1 MRIRLI
7 LSFIA
12 VVLVSIVSFA
22 LVLRLGTVLEVR
34 QFMYHGGM
42 VSGDSLITELEGY
55 FHVNGTWS
63 GVETLLPQLG
73 RGRGRMAGMMQDS
86 QPENG
91 QRLQLADASGMIIL
105 DSSGESTGS
114 NFNFLDRFRAIELTT
129 NGQTAGYLLAEGGA
143 TASQNQ
149 ESLLLSRL
157 NQAALIAA
165 LIGGGLA
172 LLLGLLLAYRLLRP
186 VQDLTQAAGKLAS
199 GDLTQRVE
207 VSREDE
213 LGILGNTFNSMA
225 ASLQKSQA
233 SREALTADIAH
244 ELRTPL
250 SVQKAYLE
258 ALEDGVYPLS
268 VDNLHPIL
276 EQNQILNR
284 LVEDLRT
291 LALADA
297 GQLRLD
303 MAPANMEII
312 ARQVVARFRPQA
324 ESKNIQLTFN
334 SNGQVPDQMLDA
346 GRIEQILG
354 NLLSNALRHT
364 PDQGQIAIELEQQG
378 NQLRLSIHDSG
389 AGIPAEAMD
398 HLFERFYRTDKS
410 RSREAGGTG
419 LGLTIAQQLAQ
430 AHGGSIQAA
439 NHPAGGALF
448 VLSLPVKAVPSTAK
462 TA

>member
-1 MRIRLI
+1 MRLRLI
-7 LSFIA
+7 LSFVA

-42 VSGDSLITELEGY
+42 VSGDSLITELEDY
-55 FHVNGTWS
+55 FHTNGSWS
-63 GVETLLPQLG
+63 GVETLLPQFG
-73 RGRGRMAGMMQDS
+73 KGRGRMAGMMQDP
-86 QPENG
+86 QTGAG
-91 QRLQLADASGMIIL
+91 QRLQLADASGTIIF
-105 DSSGESTGS
+105 DSSDESTGS
-114 NFNFLDRFRAIELTT
+114 NLSFLDRFRAIELTA
-129 NGQTAGYLLAEGGA
+129 NGQRAGYLLAEGGA
-143 TASQNQ
+143 TVSQNQ

-186 VQDLTQAAGKLAS
+186 VQDLTQAAGNLAA
-199 GDLTQRVE
+199 GDLTQRVA

-268 VDNLHPIL
+268 VENLHPIL
-276 EQNQILNR
+276 EQNRILNR

-297 GQLRLD
+297 GQLRLEL
-303 MAPANMEII
+303 APANMEII
-312 ARQVVARFRPQA
+312 AGRVVARFQPQA
-324 ESKNIQLTFN
+324 ESKNIQLTFD
-334 SNGQVPDQMLDA
+334 SKGQVPDQMLDA

-364 PDQGQIAIELEQQG
+364 PGQGQIAVELEQQG
-378 NQLRLSIHDSG
+378 NQLSLSIHDSG

-430 AHGGSIQAA
+430 AHGGSIRAA

-448 VLSLPVKAVPSTAK
+448 VLSLPVQAVPSNT
-462 TA
+462 